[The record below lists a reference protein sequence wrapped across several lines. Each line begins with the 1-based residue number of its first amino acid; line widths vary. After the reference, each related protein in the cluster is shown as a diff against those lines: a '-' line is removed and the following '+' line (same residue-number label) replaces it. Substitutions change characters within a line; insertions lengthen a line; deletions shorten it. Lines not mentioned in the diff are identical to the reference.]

1 MSPIGFAFVSTSLL
15 VSAPASPFM
24 LTLTVMP
31 EVFWKS
37 AHSALSTA
45 HESWVTSVTVG
56 PPGAFSP
63 PPTSEQPASVIAA
76 SPSAASRAVPVK
88 FSSRGRSAREVARS
102 ASLHRHDP
110 DQVLTVES
118 SPALLSARLHRT
130 PVAHPELTLR
140 FGVVGTTM
148 DGMVAL
154 LTDDQVTEALGRRP
168 QWQ

>member
-1 MSPIGFAFVSTSLL
+1 VLL
-15 VSAPASPFM
+15 Q
-24 LTLTVMP
+24 
-31 EVFWKS
+31 
-37 AHSALSTA
+37 
-45 HESWVTSVTVG
+45 VTS
-56 PPGAFSP
+56 S
-63 PPTSEQPASVIAA
+63 
-76 SPSAASRAVPVK
+76 
-88 FSSRGRSAREVARS
+88 REVART

-168 QWQ
+168 QWQLDGSALVRTVELDSFPMAIQAVNRVAEIAENDNHHPDIDIRWRTLVFRLSTHSAGGITALDVMLAGEIDGVLELLGQPSE